1 MKNIWI
7 ITALILLTTTASAAP
22 VVEEVVVTPLYAN
35 VFSTLTCR
43 YIVSNVSGSTTTQ
56 YEWYDGHDG
65 VWYSEYDETYTDLE
79 NGYTYKCRVNIT
91 DNNGSSG
98 WVESSNNV
106 TINPSCLNPYP
117 FFYVVEN
124 DTNMTAF
131 FTAYNP
137 LTFRFRTYGNGM
149 RVKGGDFILLNSSF
163 LFMGGDFYEN
173 TSTPPI
179 YGWQAGN
186 WLRGQQTS
194 GSFTSDGKDTDEN
207 LTTYYAPPTISGGN
221 IDQTDTGTY
230 PTYSS
235 ITGSTEYP
243 INNTLHI
250 KTGVRVYSNGGTA
263 TAYIYIDV
271 QKTDDS
277 WENILTTSVS
287 KSCSNGGGCYSSW
300 EYTDDEYD
308 ISYQIKRVRI
318 RTRLYSTSSYWHTGY
333 YRIYELGF
341 FDNFTGSTSS
351 GPTSIEDFTQ
361 TEGSLYRFTYL
372 DEETR
377 NSFNFST
384 SSDLNN
390 SELRIYCTSTITE
403 ISLNDSEVGKNYT
416 VGIKELPRRLE
427 TLIEYDDGSDYYRRY
442 TFCDRYADF
451 NYYLVDATTTTP
463 RLYTFTL
470 DDDTG
475 EYEEGHIKLKRYMDT
490 VLEVASSDVWDA
502 ARQAMFYL
510 VDNREYSITLVSEDC
525 SSERNVGWVTTNP
538 SSTTYE
544 LSLSGL
550 DVNTTA
556 YNTVF
561 EYVKFNFELADDRIN
576 FTYIDPENETEWV
589 WWGVYLQDN
598 DSLVYED
605 NTTAVT
611 SYAGSYLISNTSK
624 YYYGKVIFS
633 HPGGSVEEYV
643 EGMLNRTREYFA
655 PLNYEGE
662 VLGLEYPTMY
672 LLLSIAI
679 IIGTGFL
686 VLPTSVGT
694 GAMIIWVETI
704 GFSVVGWLPLFA
716 HGNTAGWTV
725 AILGLIITGA
735 IAYTEKR

>member
-7 ITALILLTTTASAAP
+7 ITALILLTTIASAAP

-106 TINPSCLNPYP
+106 TVSASCINPYP
-117 FFYVVEN
+117 FFYVAEN

-131 FTAYNP
+131 FDTYDP
-137 LTFRFRTYGNGM
+137 EDYRFRTFSNNIS
-149 RVKGGDFILLNSSF
+149 RIRGGEIILSNNTF
-163 LFMGGDFYEN
+163 LFMGGLFDEN
-173 TSTPPI
+173 GTELDVED
-179 YGWQAGN
+179 WQIGN
-186 WLRGQQTS
+186 RMRGKTTT
-194 GSFTSDGKDTDEN
+194 GDFTSSGEDTDEN
-207 LTTYYAPPTISGGN
+207 YTTYYQYSHTFG
-221 IDQTDTGTY
+221 TFTGTY
-230 PTYSS
+230 PEIKSIPAGTKYVFKSALYVYTYEGSASS
-235 ITGSTEYP
+235 ITLQGK
-243 INNTLHI
+243 TLSD
-250 KTGVRVYSNGGTA
+250 TWETVYSWSHGTPGGWYYDTHEG
-263 TAYIYIDV
+263 TL
-271 QKTDDS
+271 S
-277 WENILTTSVS
+277 TTYNQFRVVFTGHD
-287 KSCSNGGGCYSSW
+287 GGAIG
-300 EYTDDEYD
+300 D
-308 ISYQIKRVRI
+308 
-318 RTRLYSTSSYWHTGY
+318 HTGY
-333 YRIYELGF
+333 WRIYEFASALF
-341 FDNFTGSTSS
+341 KNYTGSPVS

-377 NSFNFST
+377 NPFNFST
-384 SSDLNN
+384 NTDLNN
-390 SELRIYCTSTITE
+390 SDLRIYCRSTITE

-427 TLIEYDDGSDYYRRY
+427 TLMEFDDGSDYYRRY

-576 FTYIDPENETEWV
+576 FTYVDPENETEWV

-611 SYAGSYLISNTSK
+611 SYTGSYLISNTSK